1 MAVCCFS
8 PRNFTREQIQSAFPE
23 RGRLNLTRYPLVSV
37 TVAPHAPYTVG
48 SEGMT
53 LAKAVSDKLGLPL
66 HIHLH
71 ESETECSD
79 WEGSNKERPVATMKR
94 LGLINEKLVAVH
106 MTQMTTEEINVFA
119 EAKASIIHCPE
130 SNMKLASG
138 TCPVSELL
146 AAGINVGLGTDGCA
160 SNNDLDMYGEM
171 RSAAFLAKLS
181 SKDPTSVPA
190 QQALHMATMG
200 SAKALGIDDAV
211 GSLVV
216 GKQADIQAVD
226 LSGIESVPLY
236 SVISHLVYCTSRT
249 QVTDVW
255 VAGKQL
261 VKARRLTTLDE
272 EGIIAKAR
280 EWATKAKQHATV
292 PPVAA
297 A

>member
-1 MAVCCFS
+1 
-8 PRNFTREQIQSAFPE
+8 
-23 RGRLNLTRYPLVSV
+23 
-37 TVAPHAPYTVG
+37 
-48 SEGMT
+48 
-53 LAKAVSDKLGLPL
+53 
-66 HIHLH
+66 
-71 ESETECSD
+71 
-79 WEGSNKERPVATMKR
+79 
-94 LGLINEKLVAVH
+94 
-106 MTQMTTEEINVFA
+106 
-119 EAKASIIHCPE
+119 
-130 SNMKLASG
+130 MKLASG